1 MITTAEQ
8 LLGHV
13 RDALIEKKGVDPVFL
28 DVHGISSVTDF
39 FVIVS
44 GASAPH
50 LKALA
55 EEVRRR
61 VELGGHAKGRME
73 GELSSG
79 WLVLDLG
86 DVVVHIFLPE
96 LRERY
101 ALEDLWS
108 DAARLFEGPQWRVRQ
123 GRTNS

>member
-1 MITTAEQ
+1 
-8 LLGHV
+8 
-13 RDALIEKKGVDPVFL
+13 
-28 DVHGISSVTDF
+28 
-39 FVIVS
+39 
-44 GASAPH
+44 
-50 LKALA
+50 
-55 EEVRRR
+55 